1 MPPTGGIFYR
11 AGLIPEWTGSFL
23 FTTVGISD
31 RPGGRHLHRVVFDPD
46 DPYTV
51 LANEV
56 HLQDSCGPS
65 QVTPTGGST

>member
-51 LANEV
+51 LAHEV
-56 HLQDSCGPS
+56 HLQDACGPS
-65 QVTPTGGST
+65 QATPTGGST